1 MAPGESQILD
11 ETADLENDFNDTT
24 TLGGFIADDTTL
36 NETGDGTNWTLG
48 KKKIFVNNTEI
59 SKFKYLAHESDDNT
73 DAEENE
79 SDATDAGTADD
90 DATDATDATDT
101 SDNDIQILPSRRA
114 VVLSS
119 DDDEEPE
126 VIPPDTQ
133 IRNAQAP
140 QRLNQSDAHI
150 YEEEFSPVEEVD
162 DTPRRPEV
170 KAEVK
175 PEVKVKVE
183 ALEDSM
189 SDNLST
195 CVICCEV
202 LTSDGK
208 HEIVVLANCG
218 HIFGRSCI
226 DEWIAT
232 GKKECPNCKKKATKK
247 VKVINNDNYHCI

>member
-1 MAPGESQILD
+1 MP
-11 ETADLENDFNDTT
+11 N
-24 TLGGFIADDTTL
+24 
-36 NETGDGTNWTLG
+36 
-48 KKKIFVNNTEI
+48 
-59 SKFKYLAHESDDNT
+59 
-73 DAEENE
+73 
-79 SDATDAGTADD
+79 
-90 DATDATDATDT
+90 
-101 SDNDIQILPSRRA
+101 RRA
-114 VVLSS
+114 IILSDS
-119 DDDEEPE
+119 DSEEGPE
-126 VIPPDTQ
+126 EIPPDTQ
-133 IRNAQAP
+133 IRTVQA
-140 QRLNQSDAHI
+140 LNQSDAHI

-170 KAEVK
+170 KLEVK

-189 SDNLST
+189 SDSKGALLVIVCRLCSRELFRTRFTEFTLLVSHST

-232 GKKECPNCKKKATKK
+232 GKKECPNCKKKTTKK
-247 VKVINNDNYHCI
+247 VRVAKWFLYFCSEFSEKRNSLY

>member
-1 MAPGESQILD
+1 M
-11 ETADLENDFNDTT
+11 
-24 TLGGFIADDTTL
+24 
-36 NETGDGTNWTLG
+36 
-48 KKKIFVNNTEI
+48 
-59 SKFKYLAHESDDNT
+59 
-73 DAEENE
+73 
-79 SDATDAGTADD
+79 
-90 DATDATDATDT
+90 
-101 SDNDIQILPSRRA
+101 
-114 VVLSS
+114 
-119 DDDEEPE
+119 
-126 VIPPDTQ
+126 IPPDTQ

-218 HIFGRSCI
+218 HIFGRACI

-247 VKVINNDNYHCI
+247 VKVLKTWQESLFLMLALLFLLCKHYVFVTLYCTENASYQLAF